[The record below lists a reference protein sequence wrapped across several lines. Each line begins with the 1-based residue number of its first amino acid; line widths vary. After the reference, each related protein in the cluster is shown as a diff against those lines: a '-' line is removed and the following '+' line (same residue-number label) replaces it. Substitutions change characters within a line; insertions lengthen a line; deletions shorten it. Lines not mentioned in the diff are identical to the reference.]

1 MRVTNDKFTHTF
13 WNEDD
18 KYESTMR
25 DELNGPYQFELL
37 KKPVHDFQAVMQ
49 ALTPF
54 AKFID
59 CTKNKKCALVHS
71 GKQVCYL
78 VFEGRGLMCRSK
90 DNLVISTTRS
100 PIIIGLTSVFF
111 PLNDTYY
118 WRPEK
123 DCVAMMIDV
132 DVVRQVI
139 SEQDL
144 WEHISIIFGYITYRL
159 NDHNIKLTA
168 RSGFSVVCKQIYA
181 LMGEPIEVRRK
192 VGLTNY
198 ILDRTLLSRSYVMKI
213 VADLKAKGKIVL
225 EDKVLVKVLD
235 LEEDD

>member
-1 MRVTNDKFTHTF
+1 MR
-13 WNEDD
+13 NELGD
-18 KYESTMR
+18 
-25 DELNGPYQFELL
+25 PYQLELL
-37 KKPVHDFQAVMQ
+37 KKPVHDYQVVMQ

-59 CTKNKKCALVHS
+59 CTKNKKFTLARS
-71 GKQVCYL
+71 GKRVCYL

-90 DNLVISTTRS
+90 DNLVVSTTRS
-100 PIIIGLTSVFF
+100 PLIIGLTSIFF
-111 PLNDTYY
+111 PLTETYY

-123 DCVAMMIDV
+123 DCVAMVIDV

-139 SEQDL
+139 SEKNL
-144 WEHISIIFGYITYRL
+144 WENLSTILGYIAYRL

-168 RSGFSVVCKQIYA
+168 RSGFSVICKQIYA

-213 VADLKAKGKIVL
+213 VAELKAQGKIVL

-235 LEEDD
+235 LGEEG